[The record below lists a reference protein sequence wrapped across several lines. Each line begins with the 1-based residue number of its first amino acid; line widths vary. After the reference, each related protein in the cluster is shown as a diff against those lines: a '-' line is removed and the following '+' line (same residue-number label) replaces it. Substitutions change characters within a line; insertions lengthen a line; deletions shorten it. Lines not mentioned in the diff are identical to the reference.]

1 MFFGDVLFGE
11 MSLGGGAKNPLQY
24 FLMEHLKVVLAAKIW
39 GWSNKFSDTCKKG
52 LF

>member
-1 MFFGDVLFGE
+1 
-11 MSLGGGAKNPLQY
+11 MSFDGGAKNPLQY